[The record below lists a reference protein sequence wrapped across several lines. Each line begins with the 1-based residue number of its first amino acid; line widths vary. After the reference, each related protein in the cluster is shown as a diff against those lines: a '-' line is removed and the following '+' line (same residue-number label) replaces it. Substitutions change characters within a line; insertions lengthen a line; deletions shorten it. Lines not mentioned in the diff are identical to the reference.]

1 MAIEREIKLVAAPDF
16 RLPALDGLI
25 DGASASDVETLKLS
39 TVYYDTPDL
48 RLTRWGCGL
57 RLREGEGWTVK
68 LPAPPEG
75 EVLARHEL
83 TFPGEGPEPP
93 AAALDLVRAYV
104 RRARVVPVAKLSTVR
119 RRVRLQDA
127 DGGVLAEVDD
137 DVVSVVRGH
146 RVASRFHEVE
156 VELSE
161 GRRDGF
167 LDPLLARLREAGA
180 GPTDPT
186 PKHVRALGPKALEPP
201 EVVAADL
208 DKAATLGDLV
218 GNVIAGSVAS
228 LLRRDPLIRVA
239 DDPENIH
246 KARVETRRL
255 RTMLRI
261 FRRLLDADWAS
272 SLRVELGWLADE
284 LGGVRDRQVL
294 LARLRGK
301 AADLPADDHLPLMR
315 LTERLV
321 VEVDAAL
328 SGLLLA
334 LRSDRYIDLLE
345 RLVAAAQ
352 VPLLVVDGEQAAI
365 SVIPALTAR
374 AWRRLRKSVKALPS
388 EPTDAELHRIRIL
401 AKRARYAAEA
411 AEPLVGKRAAAF
423 ARLATRLQD
432 VLGEHQDSVNAQ
444 RWLRVAAEPPQAFVA
459 GELCA
464 MERATAVGARTAW
477 PDAWAALDRR
487 RLRTWMT

>member
-16 RLPALDGLI
+16 RLPALDGLV
-25 DGASASDVETLKLS
+25 DGASVSDVETLKLS

-83 TFPGEGPEPP
+83 TFPAESPEPP
-93 AAALDLVRAYV
+93 AAALDLLRAYV
-104 RRARVVPVAKLSTVR
+104 RRSRLVPVAKLSTVR

-156 VELSE
+156 VELGT

-201 EVVAADL
+201 EVVAEEL
-208 DKAATLGDLV
+208 DKNANVVDLV
-218 GNVIAGSVAS
+218 RNVIAGAVAS
-228 LLRRDPLIRVA
+228 LLRRDPQIRVG

-272 SLRVELGWLADE
+272 SLRTELGWLADE

-294 LARLRGK
+294 LARLQGK
-301 AADLPADDHLPLMR
+301 AADLPAGDHPALAR
-315 LTERLV
+315 LTERLA
-321 VEVDAAL
+321 VEADAAL
-328 SGLLLA
+328 NGLLLA
-334 LRSDRYIDLLE
+334 LRSDRYADLLE

-352 VPLLVVDGEQAAI
+352 APVMVVDGAKPASNI
-365 SVIPALTAR
+365 IPALTAR
-374 AWRRLRKSVKALPS
+374 AWRKLRKSVKAVPAEAS
-388 EPTDAELHRIRIL
+388 DTELHRIRIL

-411 AEPLVGKRAAAF
+411 AEPVGGKRAAAF

-432 VLGEHQDSVNAQ
+432 VLGEHQDSINAQ
-444 RWLRVAAEPPQAFVA
+444 TWLRAAAEPPQAFVA

-464 MERATAVGARTAW
+464 MERATAVEARKVW
-477 PDAWAALDRR
+477 PEAWAALDRR
-487 RLRTWMT
+487 RLRTWMA

>member
-16 RLPALDGLI
+16 RLPPLDGLV
-25 DGASASDVETLKLS
+25 DGASASEVETLKLS

-83 TFPGEGPEPP
+83 TFPAESPEPP
-93 AAALDLVRAYV
+93 AAALDLLRAYV
-104 RRARVVPVAKLSTVR
+104 RRSTLVPVAKLSTVR

-127 DGGVLAEVDD
+127 EGGVLAEVDD

-156 VELSE
+156 VELGE

-201 EVVAADL
+201 EVVAEEL
-208 DKAATLGDLV
+208 DKNATVVDLV
-218 GNVIAGSVAS
+218 RNVIAGAVAS
-228 LLRRDPLIRVA
+228 LLRRDPLIRVG

-246 KARVETRRL
+246 RARVETRRL

-272 SLRVELGWLADE
+272 SLRIELGWLADE

-301 AADLPADDHLPLMR
+301 AADLPADDHPALTR
-315 LTERLV
+315 LTERLA
-321 VEVDAAL
+321 VEADAAL
-328 SGLLLA
+328 NGLLLA
-334 LRSDRYIDLLE
+334 LRSDRYVDLLE

-352 VPLLVVDGEQAAI
+352 ALLVVHGDQAAI
-365 SVIPALTAR
+365 DVIPALTAR
-374 AWRRLRKSVKALPS
+374 ASGKLRKSVKALPS
-388 EPTDAELHRIRIL
+388 EPSDTELHRIRIL

-411 AEPLVGKRAAAF
+411 AEPVGGKRAAAF

-432 VLGEHQDSVNAQ
+432 VLGEHQDSITAQ
-444 RWLRVAAEPPQAFVA
+444 TWLRAAAEPPQAFVA

-464 MERATAVGARTAW
+464 MERATAVEARKAW

-487 RLRTWMT
+487 RLRAWMT

>member
-1 MAIEREIKLVAAPDF
+1 
-16 RLPALDGLI
+16 
-25 DGASASDVETLKLS
+25 
-39 TVYYDTPDL
+39 
-48 RLTRWGCGL
+48 
-57 RLREGEGWTVK
+57 
-68 LPAPPEG
+68 
-75 EVLARHEL
+75 
-83 TFPGEGPEPP
+83 
-93 AAALDLVRAYV
+93 
-104 RRARVVPVAKLSTVR
+104 
-119 RRVRLQDA
+119 
-127 DGGVLAEVDD
+127 
-137 DVVSVVRGH
+137 
-146 RVASRFHEVE
+146 
-156 VELSE
+156 
-161 GRRDGF
+161 
-167 LDPLLARLREAGA
+167 
-180 GPTDPT
+180 
-186 PKHVRALGPKALEPP
+186 
-201 EVVAADL
+201 
-208 DKAATLGDLV
+208 V